1 MATAKNVKPT
11 TKNSPAVTTGKA
23 PNNKDASAYEKRG
36 TSAADGEAAVVLTG
50 SQIDALEPAIGN
62 LFKKQKGENKN
73 GSWEFR
79 GAGAATKGR
88 KSYGPLA

>member
-1 MATAKNVKPT
+1 MAKNNKP
-11 TKNSPAVTTGKA
+11 AE
-23 PNNKDASAYEKRG
+23 AYAKPHTMQG
-36 TSAADGEAAVVLTG
+36 TDVGPKEAEAAVVKK
-50 SQIDALEPAIGN
+50 GN
-62 LFKKQKGENKN
+62 QMDDLDISVAGVFKKQKGENKN

>member
-1 MATAKNVKPT
+1 MATAKNVKPISGGSYPLGHA
-11 TKNSPAVTTGKA
+11 K
-23 PNNKDASAYEKRG
+23 NNKDAAAYDKRG
-36 TSAADGEAAVVLTG
+36 TSAADGEAAVVLK
-50 SQIDALEPAIGN
+50 SKPIDALNPSIGT
-62 LFKKQKGENKN
+62 LFKEQKGENKN

>member
-1 MATAKNVKPT
+1 MAI
-11 TKNSPAVTTGKA
+11 
-23 PNNKDASAYEKRG
+23 NNTPASAYAKPHTMQG
-36 TSAADGEAAVVLTG
+36 TPVGAKEAESAVVKKGNQT
-50 SQIDALEPAIGN
+50 DELEISVGGV
-62 LFKKQKGENKN
+62 FKKQKGENKN